1 MSKFWCSGGRLAC
14 RGGRASRRPEVSS
27 EGNLANLSYRMLF
40 PTGKMPGSAAG
51 RRPAVT
57 TNRESLTLLVTIFS
71 ALVLFVGCASDEGG
85 SSSSQVSG
93 GMYYGVGFYDPWY
106 YGAGYYPPDVIVT
119 PPPNRPADPPHV
131 EHPIARPPVS
141 SVTPRPTPM
150 PSIPSTPRPMPRIR

>member
-1 MSKFWCSGGRLAC
+1 MSKFRCSGGRLAC

-27 EGNLANLSYRMLF
+27 EGNLASLSHRMLF
-40 PTGKMPGSAAG
+40 PPGKMPGSTAG
-51 RRPAVT
+51 RRAAAT
-57 TNRESLTLLVTIFS
+57 TNRESLTLLVTILS
-71 ALVLFVGCASDEGG
+71 ALVIFGGCASDEGG
-85 SSSSQVSG
+85 SSTQVSG

-119 PPPNRPADPPHV
+119 PPPNRPVDPPHV

-150 PSIPSTPRPMPRIR
+150 PSIPSTPRPMPRR